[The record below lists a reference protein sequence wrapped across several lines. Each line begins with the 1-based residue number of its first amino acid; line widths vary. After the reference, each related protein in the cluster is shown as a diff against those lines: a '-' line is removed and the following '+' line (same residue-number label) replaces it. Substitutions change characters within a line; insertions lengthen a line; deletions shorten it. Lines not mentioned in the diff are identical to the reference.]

1 MATQPTNLPVP
12 SESPFDFKFNIGKID
27 EVVTSQGWTYTDRFG
42 VKHYTIEGMRWLAQQ
57 AIAGFGYITIDSFED
72 GNTLTLPNQVLRLEA
87 TGEYYRWDGSFP
99 KDVPENSTPEIA
111 GGIGQGKWL
120 SVGDATLRPIVEV
133 TANVVG
139 SNNYSNFPGIGG
151 TLASGSDYLYNGIL
165 YTTVGESG
173 VIQSVSGNVVLT
185 DNGNAYLL
193 DKRWPVNDARA
204 WGVKSGIDSTEA
216 FQTAG
221 TFLIRNL
228 PEVTS
233 LYVPPI
239 QLHISQVELRDVS
252 NFNIHFDGTY
262 ILGTATTSKS
272 SIIKVVNAIQFTT
285 SGSFII
291 EAVNSSNYTYAIE
304 LTAGLPSLIAPL
316 TGIMT
321 QVHVAS
327 PRFRKFPCAVRVGDG
342 SDLQISEI
350 LITDILSNS
359 CNCII
364 EANGSQVIV
373 NTSGNLMVEPQ
384 PGFTYPAGCANCIGG
399 IVYHNGGELVTSV
412 GGSESAI
419 AIIKQSSSTLY
430 GNPFGSFKATGS
442 HIECNGYLKMVVNS
456 SGITGASDSK
466 YSCVSFTNCQGSML
480 NGAQVLASIAVSDYE
495 GALIIDDSCN
505 FYTSTTR
512 TSRIVY
518 SLSNKF
524 RLKVGNG
531 AFGKGFGTLSEEIGS
546 GNVDWKHDL
555 QPIMRMNV
563 NTVTIPSSGQAP
575 LGFSSR
581 ESTGDYAFYYPD
593 TTSGGI
599 VLTHSLSCMVISI
612 SVPATGILT
621 VVVKID
627 GAEYFSCQGSGSVI
641 LTREMIPVGSTITF
655 TAINGTGSSVTTA
668 SSARVIVSGANLK

>member
-1 MATQPTNLPVP
+1 M
-12 SESPFDFKFNIGKID
+12 
-27 EVVTSQGWTYTDRFG
+27 
-42 VKHYTIEGMRWLAQQ
+42 
-57 AIAGFGYITIDSFED
+57 
-72 GNTLTLPNQVLRLEA
+72 
-87 TGEYYRWDGSFP
+87 
-99 KDVPENSTPEIA
+99 
-111 GGIGQGKWL
+111 
-120 SVGDATLRPIVEV
+120 
-133 TANVVG
+133 
-139 SNNYSNFPGIGG
+139 
-151 TLASGSDYLYNGIL
+151 
-165 YTTVGESG
+165 
-173 VIQSVSGNVVLT
+173 
-185 DNGNAYLL
+185 
-193 DKRWPVNDARA
+193 
-204 WGVKSGIDSTEA
+204 
-216 FQTAG
+216 
-221 TFLIRNL
+221 
-228 PEVTS
+228 
-233 LYVPPI
+233 
-239 QLHISQVELRDVS
+239 
-252 NFNIHFDGTY
+252 
-262 ILGTATTSKS
+262 
-272 SIIKVVNAIQFTT
+272 
-285 SGSFII
+285 
-291 EAVNSSNYTYAIE
+291 
-304 LTAGLPSLIAPL
+304 
-316 TGIMT
+316 
-321 QVHVAS
+321 
-327 PRFRKFPCAVRVGDG
+327 
-342 SDLQISEI
+342 
-350 LITDILSNS
+350 
-359 CNCII
+359 
-364 EANGSQVIV
+364 
-373 NTSGNLMVEPQ
+373 
-384 PGFTYPAGCANCIGG
+384 
-399 IVYHNGGELVTSV
+399 VTSV

-621 VVVKID
+621 VLVKID

-641 LTREMIPVGSTITF
+641 LTREIIPVGSTITF

>member
-12 SESPFDFKFNIGKID
+12 SESPRDLKFNAGKID
-27 EVVTSQGWTYTDRFG
+27 EFATSMGWTYTDRFG
-42 VKHYTIEGMRWLAQQ
+42 NQHYTIEGMRWLAQQ
-57 AIAGFGYITIDSFED
+57 AISAFGYITMDSFED

-87 TGEYYRWDGSFP
+87 TGEYYRWDGPFP
-99 KDVPENSTPEIA
+99 KDVPENSTPDTT
-111 GGIGQGKWL
+111 GGIGAGKWL
-120 SVGDATLRPIVEV
+120 SVGDATLRPLVEV

-139 SNNYSNFPGIGG
+139 TNNYSNLPGIGG

-327 PRFRKFPCAVRVGDG
+327 PGFRKFPCAVRVGDG
-342 SDLQISEI
+342 SDLKISEI

-419 AIIKQSSSTLY
+419 AIIKQSR
-430 GNPFGSFKATGS
+430 
-442 HIECNGYLKMVVNS
+442 
-456 SGITGASDSK
+456 
-466 YSCVSFTNCQGSML
+466 
-480 NGAQVLASIAVSDYE
+480 E
-495 GALIIDDSCN
+495 GA
-505 FYTSTTR
+505 
-512 TSRIVY
+512 
-518 SLSNKF
+518 NKF
-524 RLKVGNG
+524 L
-531 AFGKGFGTLSEEIGS
+531 I
-546 GNVDWKHDL
+546 
-555 QPIMRMNV
+555 
-563 NTVTIPSSGQAP
+563 
-575 LGFSSR
+575 
-581 ESTGDYAFYYPD
+581 
-593 TTSGGI
+593 
-599 VLTHSLSCMVISI
+599 
-612 SVPATGILT
+612 
-621 VVVKID
+621 
-627 GAEYFSCQGSGSVI
+627 
-641 LTREMIPVGSTITF
+641 
-655 TAINGTGSSVTTA
+655 
-668 SSARVIVSGANLK
+668 

>member
-1 MATQPTNLPVP
+1 M
-12 SESPFDFKFNIGKID
+12 
-27 EVVTSQGWTYTDRFG
+27 
-42 VKHYTIEGMRWLAQQ
+42 
-57 AIAGFGYITIDSFED
+57 
-72 GNTLTLPNQVLRLEA
+72 
-87 TGEYYRWDGSFP
+87 
-99 KDVPENSTPEIA
+99 
-111 GGIGQGKWL
+111 
-120 SVGDATLRPIVEV
+120 
-133 TANVVG
+133 
-139 SNNYSNFPGIGG
+139 
-151 TLASGSDYLYNGIL
+151 
-165 YTTVGESG
+165 
-173 VIQSVSGNVVLT
+173 
-185 DNGNAYLL
+185 
-193 DKRWPVNDARA
+193 
-204 WGVKSGIDSTEA
+204 
-216 FQTAG
+216 
-221 TFLIRNL
+221 
-228 PEVTS
+228 
-233 LYVPPI
+233 PPI

-327 PRFRKFPCAVRVGDG
+327 PGFRKFPCAVRVGDG
-342 SDLQISEI
+342 SDLKISEI

-621 VVVKID
+621 VLVKID

-641 LTREMIPVGSTITF
+641 LTREIIPVGSTITF